1 MTVQEAIEKL
11 QKLNPDLVLLKASGM
26 GFDNVLDIEMSGNI
40 VSLDE
45 PDTPQIYAIIY

>member
-11 QKLNPDLVLLKASGM
+11 QKLNPDLVLLRTSGM
-26 GFDNVLDIEMSGNI
+26 GFDNVVEIDTTGGV

-45 PDTPQIYAIIY
+45 PDTPQEYAVIY